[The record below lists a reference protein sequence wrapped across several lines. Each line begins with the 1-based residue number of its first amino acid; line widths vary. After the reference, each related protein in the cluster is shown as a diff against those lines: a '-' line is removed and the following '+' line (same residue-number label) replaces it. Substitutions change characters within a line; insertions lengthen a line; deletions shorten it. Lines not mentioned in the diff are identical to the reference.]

1 MRCQQTNENCAWR
14 WKQRKGKGSSKEEE
28 ITQKINTHH
37 LGDSV
42 ASGSLKRREKVVE
55 GEGFLL
61 SFLAVSKKKKKKL
74 FIVWRWSFVL
84 WFREKQHTGS

>member
-61 SFLAVSKKKKKKL
+61 SFLAVSKKKKKKAVYCL
-74 FIVWRWSFVL
+74 EVVVCFVVS
-84 WFREKQHTGS
+84 RKATHG